1 MNAQEYIASG
11 LLEAYVYG
19 ILPEAEAADV
29 ERAIIQYPEVK
40 AEVAAIEETMLHL
53 ATEGA
58 VNPPAHLKEDI
69 WNAINSGEQKTIVPP
84 AIPEPVIP
92 SQQPITSKTIP
103 LQRSPFAW
111 QMAAAIAVLI
121 ASLIGNV
128 VLMNSRN
135 KAEQQALA
143 LQQRMDTLSKE
154 QQQLATIVRQHQ
166 HEAEMISDPEMK
178 SVVMQTMQKDHPMA
192 ATLYWNKSKSVA
204 YVSVQKLPAPPDGM
218 QYQLWAIADG
228 KPVDLGVLTNE
239 TIGKQ
244 GMEKVSKAVTD
255 GQAFAISLEKA
266 GGSPVP
272 TMERI
277 YVMGKVI

>member
-1 MNAQEYIASG
+1 MNAHEYIASG

-19 ILPEAEAADV
+19 ILPEAEAAEV
-29 ERAIIQYPEVK
+29 ARAMIQYPEVK
-40 AEVAAIEETMLHL
+40 AEVAAIEETMFRL

-58 VNPPAHLKEDI
+58 VNPPVHLKEDI
-69 WNAINSGEQKTIVPP
+69 WNAISSDEQK
-84 AIPEPVIP
+84 AAAEPVITHP
-92 SQQPITSKTIP
+92 PIAVSNTIP
-103 LQRSPFAW
+103 LQRSPFSW
-111 QMAAAIAVLI
+111 QMAAVIAALV
-121 ASLIGNV
+121 ASLAGNFM
-128 VLMNSRN
+128 LMNSKH
-135 KAEQQALA
+135 KAEEQTTA

-154 QQQLATIVRQHQ
+154 QQHLTAIVQQHR

-192 ATLYWNKSKSVA
+192 ATLYWNKSKAVA

-218 QYQLWAIADG
+218 QYQLWAIAGG

-239 TIGKQ
+239 MIGKQ
-244 GMEKVSKAVTD
+244 GMEKVSKAVID

-277 YVMGKVI
+277 FVMGKVI